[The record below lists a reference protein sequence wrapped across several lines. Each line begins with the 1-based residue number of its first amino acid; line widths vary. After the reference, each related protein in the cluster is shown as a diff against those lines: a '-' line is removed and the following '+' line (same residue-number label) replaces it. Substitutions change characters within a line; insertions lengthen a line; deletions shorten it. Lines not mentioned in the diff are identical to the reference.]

1 MKRLRWL
8 RLAMVVLGVAALVAC
23 DQPPAKEIAAA
34 EAALEQARQAGADR
48 YAAERFKESEA
59 ALQEAQ
65 RKVQEKDYRGAL
77 SSASDAAAKAR
88 GAVQAAAAA
97 RTVAKSAAEVAQA
110 EVQASLDEIAT
121 IREEATRNKIPEQ
134 AFAELDP
141 LVQETRDALQ
151 AVGKTVADGALLEGL
166 KAAVE
171 LKARVAPLPGRH
183 REAGEAWQ
191 AAHPKG
197 RRPAPVKKK

>member
-8 RLAMVVLGVAALVAC
+8 RVATVVLGAGVLAAC

-48 YAAERFKESEA
+48 YAAERFKESET
-59 ALQEAQ
+59 ALQEAR

-88 GAVQAAAAA
+88 GAVQAAAAG

-110 EVQASLDEIAT
+110 EVQAALDEIDT
-121 IREEATRNKIPEQ
+121 IREEAVQNKVPDQ
-134 AFAELDP
+134 AFLELNP
-141 LVQETRDALQ
+141 LMQETREALE
-151 AVGKTVADGALLEGL
+151 AIRKTVAEGALLEAQ

-171 LKARVAPLPGRH
+171 LKTRVAPLPARH
-183 REAGEAWQ
+183 REAVEAWQ

-197 RRPAPVKKK
+197 RRPAAVKKK